1 MNTAVRTTAPL
12 MEPNPLQ
19 RALNDYHMM
28 EAELTRARVELQS
41 VMIQSRGLVS
51 EVEMLREALERA
63 DSDRI
68 RLQAISSTLL
78 GRLLAINDCIAGA
91 VKASIKDG
99 VEAAQEAKPDPELER
114 AAAEVQSI
122 LQRVTPI
129 APTPLASEP
138 EAAPEPPQIDWS
150 RRELPHDPWTGKQ

>member
-28 EAELTRARVELQS
+28 EAELTKAQVELQAA
-41 VMIQSRGLVS
+41 MIQSRGLVA
-51 EVEMLREALERA
+51 EVEMLREALERS
-63 DSDRI
+63 DGDRI

-91 VKASIKDG
+91 VKASIRDG
-99 VEAAQEAKPDPELER
+99 IEAAHEAKPDPELER
-114 AAAEVQSI
+114 AASEVQSI
-122 LQRVTPI
+122 LQRVVPME
-129 APTPLASEP
+129 PASP
-138 EAAPEPPQIDWS
+138 PASVSAVLGPPQVDWV
-150 RRELPHDPWTGKQ
+150 RLPQGSAT